1 MNCIVMDKDIIS
13 KKGWRNAQ
21 FVRIAKDGIGMKIN
35 GMN

>member
-1 MNCIVMDKDIIS
+1 MDKDIIS

-21 FVRIAKDGIGMKIN
+21 FVIIAKDGIGIKIN